1 MDSNITG
8 LTNSLTMTNMKMN
21 NGYLS
26 QEAFLKAIQICQGFS
41 TVKLALNYN
50 PIANHVTKNNCL
62 VLLEAPAGLTEAL
75 IKEGYS
81 LSLESYGLVVSK
93 F

>member
-1 MDSNITG
+1 MDTLNCQD
-8 LTNSLTMTNMKMN
+8 LKP
-21 NGYLS
+21 
-26 QEAFLKAIQICQGFS
+26 EALDLALKICQGFS
-41 TVKLALNYN
+41 TVKIALNYN
-50 PIANHVTKNNCL
+50 PIANHVTRNHCL

-81 LSLESYGLVVSK
+81 LSLESYGLIVSK

>member
-1 MDSNITG
+1 MDTLNCQD
-8 LTNSLTMTNMKMN
+8 LKLEAL
-21 NGYLS
+21 YL
-26 QEAFLKAIQICQGFS
+26 ALQICQGFS
-41 TVKLALNYN
+41 TVKIALNYN
-50 PIANHVTKNNCL
+50 PIANHVTKNHCL

>member
-1 MDSNITG
+1 MDTLNCQD
-8 LTNSLTMTNMKMN
+8 LKP
-21 NGYLS
+21 
-26 QEAFLKAIQICQGFS
+26 EALDLALKICQGFS
-41 TVKLALNYN
+41 TVKIALNYN
-50 PIANHVTKNNCL
+50 PIANHVTRNHCL

>member
-1 MDSNITG
+1 MDTLNCQD
-8 LTNSLTMTNMKMN
+8 LKP
-21 NGYLS
+21 
-26 QEAFLKAIQICQGFS
+26 EALDLALKICQGFS
-41 TVKLALNYN
+41 TVKIALNYN
-50 PIANHVTKNNCL
+50 PIANHVTRNHCL

-81 LSLESYGLVVSK
+81 LSLNEYGLIVSK

>member
-1 MDSNITG
+1 MDTLNCQD
-8 LTNSLTMTNMKMN
+8 LKL
-21 NGYLS
+21 
-26 QEAFLKAIQICQGFS
+26 EALDLALKICQGFS
-41 TVKLALNYN
+41 TVKIALNYN
-50 PIANHVTKNNCL
+50 PIANHVTKNHCL

>member
-1 MDSNITG
+1 
-8 LTNSLTMTNMKMN
+8 MN
-21 NGYLS
+21 TLNCQDLKP
-26 QEAFLKAIQICQGFS
+26 EALDLALKICQGFS
-41 TVKLALNYN
+41 TVKIALNYN
-50 PIANHVTKNNCL
+50 PIANHVTRNHCL

-81 LSLESYGLVVSK
+81 LSLESYGLIVSK

>member
-1 MDSNITG
+1 MDTLNCQD
-8 LTNSLTMTNMKMN
+8 LN
-21 NGYLS
+21 
-26 QEAFLKAIQICQGFS
+26 QEALDLALKICQGFS

-50 PIANHVTKNNCL
+50 PIANHVTKNHCL

-75 IKEGYS
+75 INEGYS

>member
-1 MDSNITG
+1 MDTLNCQD
-8 LTNSLTMTNMKMN
+8 LN
-21 NGYLS
+21 
-26 QEAFLKAIQICQGFS
+26 QEALCLALKICQGFS
-41 TVKLALNYN
+41 TVKIALNYN
-50 PIANHVTKNNCL
+50 PIANHVTRNHCL

-81 LSLESYGLVVSK
+81 LSLMEYGLIVSK

>member
-1 MDSNITG
+1 MATIFETHIIPFQNDI
-8 LTNSLTMTNMKMN
+8 
-21 NGYLS
+21 
-26 QEAFLKAIQICQGFS
+26 EICQGFS

-50 PIANHVTKNNCL
+50 PIANHVTRNHCL

-81 LSLESYGLVVSK
+81 LSPESYGLVVSK

>member
-1 MDSNITG
+1 MDTLNCQD
-8 LTNSLTMTNMKMN
+8 LKP
-21 NGYLS
+21 
-26 QEAFLKAIQICQGFS
+26 EALDLALKICQGFS
-41 TVKLALNYN
+41 TVKIALNYN
-50 PIANHVTKNNCL
+50 PIANHVTKNHCL

>member
-1 MDSNITG
+1 MDTLNCQD
-8 LTNSLTMTNMKMN
+8 LN
-21 NGYLS
+21 
-26 QEAFLKAIQICQGFS
+26 QEALDLALKICQGFS
-41 TVKLALNYN
+41 TVKIALNYN
-50 PIANHVTKNNCL
+50 PIANRVTRNHCL

>member
-1 MDSNITG
+1 MDTLNCQD
-8 LTNSLTMTNMKMN
+8 LN
-21 NGYLS
+21 
-26 QEAFLKAIQICQGFS
+26 QEALDLALKICQGFS
-41 TVKLALNYN
+41 TVKIALNYN
-50 PIANHVTKNNCL
+50 PIANHVTKNHCL
-62 VLLEAPAGLTEAL
+62 VFLEAPAGLTEAL

>member
-1 MDSNITG
+1 MDTLNCQD
-8 LTNSLTMTNMKMN
+8 LN
-21 NGYLS
+21 
-26 QEAFLKAIQICQGFS
+26 QEALDLALKICQGFP
-41 TVKLALNYN
+41 TVKLAFNFN
-50 PIANHVTKNNCL
+50 PVANHVTKNHCL

-81 LSLESYGLVVSK
+81 LSLNEYGLIVSK

>member
-1 MDSNITG
+1 MDTLNCQD
-8 LTNSLTMTNMKMN
+8 LN
-21 NGYLS
+21 
-26 QEAFLKAIQICQGFS
+26 QEALDLALKICQGFS
-41 TVKLALNYN
+41 TVKIAINYN
-50 PIANHVTKNNCL
+50 PIANHVTRNHCL

-81 LSLESYGLVVSK
+81 LSLESYGLIVSK

>member
-1 MDSNITG
+1 MDTLNCQD
-8 LTNSLTMTNMKMN
+8 LN
-21 NGYLS
+21 
-26 QEAFLKAIQICQGFS
+26 QEALDLALKICQGFS
-41 TVKLALNYN
+41 TVKIAINYN
-50 PIANHVTKNNCL
+50 PIANHVTKNHCL

>member
-1 MDSNITG
+1 MATIFETHLIPFQKDI
-8 LTNSLTMTNMKMN
+8 
-21 NGYLS
+21 
-26 QEAFLKAIQICQGFS
+26 EICQGFS

-50 PIANHVTKNNCL
+50 PIANHVTRNHCL

-81 LSLESYGLVVSK
+81 FSLESYGLVVSK

>member
-1 MDSNITG
+1 MDTLNCQD
-8 LTNSLTMTNMKMN
+8 LKP
-21 NGYLS
+21 
-26 QEAFLKAIQICQGFS
+26 EALFLALQICQGFS

-50 PIANHVTKNNCL
+50 PIANPVTRNHCL

-75 IKEGYS
+75 IKEGHS

>member
-1 MDSNITG
+1 MDTLNCQD
-8 LTNSLTMTNMKMN
+8 LKP
-21 NGYLS
+21 
-26 QEAFLKAIQICQGFS
+26 EALDLALKICQGFS

-50 PIANHVTKNNCL
+50 PIANHVTKNHCL

>member
-1 MDSNITG
+1 MDTLNCQD
-8 LTNSLTMTNMKMN
+8 LN
-21 NGYLS
+21 
-26 QEAFLKAIQICQGFS
+26 QEALDLALKICQGFS
-41 TVKLALNYN
+41 TVKIALNYN
-50 PIANHVTKNNCL
+50 PIANHVTKNHCL

>member
-1 MDSNITG
+1 MATIFETLNCQD
-8 LTNSLTMTNMKMN
+8 LKP
-21 NGYLS
+21 
-26 QEAFLKAIQICQGFS
+26 EALDLALKICQGFS

-50 PIANHVTKNNCL
+50 PIANHVTRNHCL
-62 VLLEAPAGLTEAL
+62 VLLEAPAGLTEAI

>member
-1 MDSNITG
+1 MDTLNCQD
-8 LTNSLTMTNMKMN
+8 LN
-21 NGYLS
+21 
-26 QEAFLKAIQICQGFS
+26 QEALDLALKICQGFS
-41 TVKLALNYN
+41 TVKIAINYN
-50 PIANHVTKNNCL
+50 PIANHVTRNHCL

>member
-1 MDSNITG
+1 MDTLNCQD
-8 LTNSLTMTNMKMN
+8 LN
-21 NGYLS
+21 
-26 QEAFLKAIQICQGFS
+26 QEALDLALKICQGFS
-41 TVKLALNYN
+41 TVKIALNYN
-50 PIANHVTKNNCL
+50 PIANHVTKNHSL
-62 VLLEAPAGLTEAL
+62 VLLEAHAGLTEAL

>member
-1 MDSNITG
+1 MDTLNCQD
-8 LTNSLTMTNMKMN
+8 LN
-21 NGYLS
+21 
-26 QEAFLKAIQICQGFS
+26 QEALDLALKICQGFS
-41 TVKLALNYN
+41 TVKIALNYN
-50 PIANHVTKNNCL
+50 PIANHVTRNHCL